1 MPEMDGHTAIKLI
14 KELRPHLPVIA
25 QTAYASIEDMENA
38 YTAGFD
44 NYLTKPIA
52 RELFVQVLDK
62 FLL

>member
-1 MPEMDGHTAIKLI
+1 L
-14 KELRPHLPVIA
+14 VIA
-25 QTAYASIEDMENA
+25 QTAYASNEDMENA

-62 FLL
+62 FLR